1 MDIQHGYWLHA
12 TAAVTLTVTGSQ
24 PTTIT
29 ILLCTGWNLV
39 GYPSGTARP
48 VVEALA
54 SITGKYDQ
62 VLGYDPAAHWRHYNP
77 MMSQALNTLAELAP
91 ERGYWVHMTQ
101 EGTLTVVLY
110 KIEG

>member
-1 MDIQHGYWLHA
+1 
-12 TAAVTLTVTGSQ
+12 
-24 PTTIT
+24 
-29 ILLCTGWNLV
+29 
-39 GYPSGTARP
+39 
-48 VVEALA
+48 
-54 SITGKYDQ
+54 
-62 VLGYDPAAHWRHYNP
+62 